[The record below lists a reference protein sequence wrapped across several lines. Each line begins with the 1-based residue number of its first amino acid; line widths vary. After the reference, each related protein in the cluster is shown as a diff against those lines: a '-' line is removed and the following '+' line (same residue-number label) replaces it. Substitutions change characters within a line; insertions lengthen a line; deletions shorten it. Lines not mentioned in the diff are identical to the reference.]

1 MAEPNTE
8 QIYLQFRE
16 KVTGFVRSK
25 VNCRD
30 DAEDLV
36 QTVFLKVC
44 ANIGRY
50 DEKKASLST
59 WIYTITRN
67 TVYDYLKEKRDRP
80 QVELREDTAVS
91 DEEVDASL
99 LTGETL
105 EELAAALERLPSDER
120 DAVMLLYYK
129 GLDRKTVAEML
140 GMTYGQVRYLHDKA
154 LKRLGELLHI
164 N

>member
-1 MAEPNTE
+1 MAEPNTA

-16 KVTGFVRSK
+16 KVAGFVRSK

-44 ANIGRY
+44 ENIDRY

-105 EELAAALERLPSDER
+105 EELATALERLPSDER
-120 DAVMLLYYK
+120 DAVILLYYK

-164 N
+164 